1 LSSAII
7 IALIALGTTGCDD
20 QKSQKST
27 STDSSAT
34 STSVNQND
42 SDAILAQKMNVYV
55 ECYNDINPMILSS
68 VKGYTDWVDMD
79 KGPTGKERY
88 IRGMG
93 DVTVDLDRCLAKIT
107 KVSSLKPELKP
118 IDTLALNYINSS
130 IDMKKIIRE
139 MNSYYTQEDYKD
151 DAFTK
156 AKTLHT
162 QFMQTLSVF
171 KPASEAY
178 EDAIRTMNDQ
188 RQMLQLKKIEA
199 KECKS
204 FDYYSLSMM
213 LISKKTNQLLQNDTK
228 SGSFQR
234 EQFLEAADKYV
245 LAVKT
250 RVRRER
256 DHIPLTDSDKE
267 NPAWAEGSFDKV
279 IRGYNDLVTRFNLM
293 N

>member
-1 LSSAII
+1 MI
-7 IALIALGTTGCDD
+7 LGATGCDD
-20 QKSQKST
+20 LKSQKST
-27 STDSSAT
+27 LTDSSAT

-55 ECYNDINPMILSS
+55 ECYNDIDPMILSS
-68 VKGYTDWVDMD
+68 VKGYADWVDMD

-139 MNSYYTQEDYKD
+139 MNSYYTQENYKD

-199 KECKS
+199 KEGKS

-213 LISKKTNQLLQNDTK
+213 LISKKTNQLLQNDEFNVDDAMKQVQALNEHVAQLKAKQNDTK
-228 SGSFQR
+228 SGSF
-234 EQFLEAADKYV
+234 
-245 LAVKT
+245 
-250 RVRRER
+250 
-256 DHIPLTDSDKE
+256 
-267 NPAWAEGSFDKV
+267 
-279 IRGYNDLVTRFNLM
+279 
-293 N
+293 

>member
-1 LSSAII
+1 II

>member
-1 LSSAII
+1 
-7 IALIALGTTGCDD
+7 
-20 QKSQKST
+20 
-27 STDSSAT
+27 
-34 STSVNQND
+34 
-42 SDAILAQKMNVYV
+42 
-55 ECYNDINPMILSS
+55 
-68 VKGYTDWVDMD
+68 
-79 KGPTGKERY
+79 
-88 IRGMG
+88 
-93 DVTVDLDRCLAKIT
+93 
-107 KVSSLKPELKP
+107 
-118 IDTLALNYINSS
+118 
-130 IDMKKIIRE
+130 

-151 DAFTK
+151 DVFTK

-199 KECKS
+199 KEGKS

-213 LISKKTNQLLQNDTK
+213 LISKKANQLLQNDGFNVDDTMKQVQALNEHVAQLKAKQNDIK

-245 LAVKT
+245 LAIKM

-256 DHIPLTDSDKE
+256 DHIPLTDDDKK
-267 NPAWAEGSFDKV
+267 NPAWAEGSCDKV

>member
-1 LSSAII
+1 
-7 IALIALGTTGCDD
+7 ALIALGTTGCDD

>member
-1 LSSAII
+1 SSAII